1 MKILT
6 NIFLPLII
14 LLSLSNSARADF
26 PRYLDFQFIL
36 NKSIAGSQAQK
47 TLKSK
52 LENSVKSFNL
62 REKEIQKE
70 EKKIISQKKVITESE
85 YKNKI
90 LKLREK
96 VSNLRND
103 RNKILQNASKTK
115 NNARNQLLKNLN
127 PILKE
132 FMREK
137 NIRMVLDKKDLI
149 LADESLDITDDI
161 MKIFNNKVKSIKIQ

>member
-6 NIFLPLII
+6 NIFFPLII
-14 LLSLSNSARADF
+14 LISLSNSARADF

-70 EKKIISQKKVITESE
+70 EKKNNFTKKS
-85 YKNKI
+85 YH
-90 LKLREK
+90 
-96 VSNLRND
+96 
-103 RNKILQNASKTK
+103 
-115 NNARNQLLKNLN
+115 
-127 PILKE
+127 
-132 FMREK
+132 
-137 NIRMVLDKKDLI
+137 
-149 LADESLDITDDI
+149 
-161 MKIFNNKVKSIKIQ
+161 